1 LTKEQKIQGNERAK
15 AQKDFKDGLKQQK
28 VDLQKKQKETKAS
41 KDDIK
46 KQDKE
51 YSNTAELHDMLFNQK
66 QAQQKLHLDY
76 NKKNQQAEETFLA
89 NKELMEKK
97 HDLHKL
103 HVIAQHKLN
112 LAVIKDSE
120 KDLKELFTQLHPLEI
135 QHMQQFHVLDLE
147 LLGEKQT
154 LELKQ
159 QLELLISEQKNCQIK
174 FKQKTTTRNKRFRR
188 KFEKKKLIRKTSK
201 RHLKKNPNC

>member
-1 LTKEQKIQGNERAK
+1 
-15 AQKDFKDGLKQQK
+15 
-28 VDLQKKQKETKAS
+28 
-41 KDDIK
+41 
-46 KQDKE
+46 
-51 YSNTAELHDMLFNQK
+51 MLFNQK

-159 QLELLISEQKNCQIK
+159 QLELLISEQKTARSNLNKKQQQEIK
-174 FKQKTTTRNKRFRR
+174 DLGENLK
-188 KFEKKKLIRKTSK
+188 KKKLIRKTSK